1 MSIIIPI
8 STTHTKMW
16 LKGDL
21 AKKSIVDI
29 KWNKKPIYKMK
40 WNKIKINN
48 KYNVEQ
54 ENKTIWT
61 NKNNKVVH

>member
-1 MSIIIPI
+1 
-8 STTHTKMW
+8 MW